1 MRARSHDAVRETSRL
16 DPLHFKA
23 ALVIIKSR

>member
-1 MRARSHDAVRETSRL
+1 MRARSHDSVRETSRL